1 MKSRPSLKA
10 FLSDLVDYAGL
21 FPPANLSINDAIK
34 NYSHYV
40 NSDDSWMLGPFI
52 HPVTKL
58 NELVKFR
65 QLFTDKSPLLLSVVG
80 RKSESKREC
89 SLQLKEDIEQIR
101 LYNETFSN
109 WSKIDTYE
117 LPLPAVVPTQD
128 LLNELFDVTES
139 IGLKV
144 FCEVNMLSQTNW
156 EDYLLKS
163 LDSIAKFNLEHTTQ
177 LGVKLR
183 TGGIKAEM
191 IPSIDRTAFA
201 ISACRDRQLPIKFTA
216 GLHHPVRMFR
226 NEVEAKMHG
235 FLNVFLAGMLAYHHN
250 LDQAKVKEILS
261 EEDHNQFKME
271 DEYLA
276 WKQYRIS
283 SEEITILRKYLCSF
297 GSCSFDEPKN
307 ELLELSRQEVIK

>member
-10 FLSDLVDYAGL
+10 FLSNLVDYAGL

-34 NYSHYV
+34 NYSDYV

-52 HPVTKL
+52 QPVTKL

-80 RKSESKREC
+80 RKSESNREC

-109 WSKIDTYE
+109 WAKIDTYE
-117 LPLPAVVPTQD
+117 LPLPAVVPTQY

-139 IGLKV
+139 IELKV
-144 FCEVNMLSQTNW
+144 FCEVNILSQTDW
-156 EDYLLKS
+156 EEYLLKS
-163 LDSIAKFNLEHTTQ
+163 LDSIAKFNLEHTSQ

-191 IPSIDRTAFA
+191 IPSIDRIAFA
-201 ISACRDRQLPIKFTA
+201 ISACRDRHLPIKFTA

-235 FLNVFLAGMLAYHHN
+235 FLNVFLAGMLAYQHN

-261 EEDHNQFKME
+261 EEDHNQFTIE

-283 SEEITILRKYLCSF
+283 SEEIAIYRKYLCSF
-297 GSCSFDEPKN
+297 GSCSFDEPKD